1 MGRRNEQRQRSV
13 LSNVLITVAAL
24 VAGWATIELAFKPY
38 LAARR
43 AAINRDLDPD
53 YDPDDELDE
62 SSPPRPKTLDD
73 EAQDA
78 LEDLKE
84 NQFSSSKLP

>member
-1 MGRRNEQRQRSV
+1 MGKKNEQRERSV

-24 VAGWATIELAFKPY
+24 VAGWATIELAFKPF
-38 LAARR
+38 LVAGR
-43 AAINRDLDPD
+43 AAINLDLDPD
-53 YDPDDELDE
+53 YDPDDDLDK

-84 NQFSSSKLP
+84 NQSSSSKLP